1 MAIRTDD
8 LQAGTAAGDGDDAPL
23 RAEAMADQAAGA
35 VYEAPPEVAS
45 RPVFVETPFIRSIID
60 RALAYAGEGF
70 PVHFRGPTGCGKT
83 TLALHLAQELGRPMI
98 IVSGDEEYST
108 SDLVGGE
115 HGYER
120 RKTIDNFIHSVMKT
134 EDRVDYRWI
143 DSRLTVACQQGCTLV
158 YDEFNRSRPDANNI
172 FLPVLEERILI
183 LPVVRSQKG
192 YLRVHPD
199 FTAIFTS
206 NPREYA
212 GVHASQDA
220 LLDRMITLDLGHFD
234 RDTEV
239 AITMSRT
246 DLTQAQVETIVDLV
260 RALREAT
267 DGQCDPTVR
276 ACTMIGEIM
285 ARQSEDGAGLTFGQV
300 CLDVLAKEINP
311 AGRPDDERRR
321 ILLDLI
327 RTSGWN

>member
-8 LQAGTAAGDGDDAPL
+8 LQASAVAGDGDDGGS
-23 RAEAMADQAAGA
+23 AEGMAARTASA
-35 VYEAPPEVAS
+35 VYQAPAEVGSCPA
-45 RPVFVETPFIRSIID
+45 FVETPFIRSIID

-83 TLALHLAQELGRPMI
+83 TLAIHLAEELGRPMI
-98 IVSGDEEYST
+98 IVSGDEEHMT

-120 RKTIDNFIHSVMKT
+120 RKTVDNFIHSVVKT
-134 EDRVDYRWI
+134 EDRLDYRWV
-143 DSRLTVACQQGCTLV
+143 DSRLTIACQEGYTLI
-158 YDEFNRSRPDANNI
+158 YDEFNRSRPEANNI

-183 LPVVRSQKG
+183 LPVIRSQKG
-192 YLRVHPD
+192 YLQVHPD

-234 RDTEV
+234 RETEV
-239 AITMSRT
+239 AITQSRT
-246 DLTQAQVETIVDLV
+246 GLPQAQVETIVGVD
-260 RALREAT
+260 RGLREAT
-267 DGQCDPTVR
+267 GGQCDPTVR
-276 ACTMIGEIM
+276 ACIMIGEIM
-285 ARQSEDGAGLTFGQV
+285 ARRSEDGSGLTFGEV
-300 CLDVLAKEINP
+300 CLDVLAKETNP
-311 AGRPDDERRR
+311 AGMPDKERRQ

-327 RTSGWN
+327 RGSGWN